1 MTKQP
6 NLQDN
11 FLNAARKQRQEVSIF
26 LINGIKMTGHI
37 QSFDNYVILMSSSN
51 KGPQL
56 VYKHAVST
64 IQPGP
69 NFRFAPLSTEGS
81 QEDTP
86 VA

>member
-26 LINGIKMTGHI
+26 LINGIKMMGYI

-51 KGPQL
+51 KGTQL

-64 IQPGP
+64 IQPSA
-69 NFRFAPLSTEGS
+69 NFRFDPMQPDGN
-81 QEDTP
+81 QEN
-86 VA
+86 AASA